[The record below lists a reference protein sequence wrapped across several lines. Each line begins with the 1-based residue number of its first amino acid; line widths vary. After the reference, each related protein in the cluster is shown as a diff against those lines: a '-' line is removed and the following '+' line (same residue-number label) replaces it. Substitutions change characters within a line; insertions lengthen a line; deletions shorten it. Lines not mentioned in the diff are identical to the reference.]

1 MEMIKRFRPLTWL
14 AIGFVKAWRRLLSP
28 LYGDVCKYYPTCS
41 AYGLRALQVHGVFRA
56 TPLIV
61 WRILRCNPWSDGG
74 YDPVPGT
81 PEAREALERADWRS
95 GREQAADRSGDAMS
109 SSGGEDAQWDTV
121 RADAGQ
127 HRPVSPESSGFPGPA
142 TVPESGDSDD
152 AADRTAAL
160 NHSRTSRSGKYP
172 HVGEGSPCA
181 VYAH

>member
-1 MEMIKRFRPLTWL
+1 MDRIARFRPLTWL
-14 AIGFVKAWRRLLSP
+14 AIGFVKAWRLLLSP

-81 PEAREALERADWRS
+81 PEALELADS
-95 GREQAADRSGDAMS
+95 KTGHEVGAAESRTGDAMS
-109 SSGGEDAQWDTV
+109 SPGSQDAQWDTV
-121 RADAGQ
+121 QADAGQ
-127 HRPVSPESSGFPGPA
+127 HRPVPPESSGLSGPA
-142 TVPESGDSDD
+142 TVPESSDSDD